1 MATKKK
7 PGSGGGGG
15 NSGGGGGKP
24 KPGSGGGGGGGGGS
38 STTPKPQPKP
48 TQKPAPGYQWVQHP
62 NGSWFQSGGWT
73 AAELGPAPEGM
84 QWVSTPGGGAALQPV
99 QTTGGPGQPPY
110 PAPEGFMWE
119 LAPDGKT
126 WVLKAV
132 PPAEEAQPEKPV
144 EPGKTAEAKQ
154 GAKQRLKQLLESYG
168 LAELV
173 DVVNGLVEEW
183 GGNNDSIILSYLR
196 ENDKYK
202 KRFKGNEDRIKNGY
216 GALSEA
222 EYIGVE
228 TSIRAKMRDFGL
240 DSAFYTNERIAG
252 LIGGDVSSDEVTDRL
267 TKAKRIVDSAD
278 TNIKNSLVSL
288 YGASLGDLVGYVLD
302 PKLASEG
309 LQRKVNAGIAYGVAQ
324 GQGLNLDR
332 SLSEQIGELTYGDE
346 RTARQTLGQA
356 GELAK
361 SVRRLQTMET
371 DISLSDADV
380 VEQQFGLDAEAGRKV
395 KTLQSRERARFTG
408 ASGAFTGT
416 LNSSSSY

>member
-1 MATKKK
+1 MAKKK
-7 PGSGGGGG
+7 DPKKDPDRPASGGP
-15 NSGGGGGKP
+15 NP
-24 KPGSGGGGGGGGGS
+24 
-38 STTPKPQPKP
+38 TPPKP
-48 TQKPAPGYQWVQHP
+48 TKKPEPGYQWAYNPGV
-62 NGSWFQSGGWT
+62 GWYQT
-73 AAELGPAPEGM
+73 GNADLTGPAPEGM
-84 QWVSTPGGGAALQPV
+84 EWVRTPGGGAALRPIQSSGPTPDPG
-99 QTTGGPGQPPY
+99 TTDPT
-110 PAPEGFMWE
+110 PAP
-119 LAPDGKT
+119 APTPEDPNKNAQ
-126 WVLKAV
+126 VKA
-132 PPAEEAQPEKPV
+132 
-144 EPGKTAEAKQ
+144 

-183 GGNNDSIILSYLR
+183 GGNNDSVILSYLR
-196 ENDKYK
+196 ENEKYK
-202 KRFKGNEDRIKNGY
+202 KRFSGNQDRIKNGY

-228 TSIRAKMRDFGL
+228 SSIRAKMRDFGL

-309 LQRKVNAGIAYGVAQ
+309 LQRKVNAGIAYGVAK
-324 GQGLNLDR
+324 GQGLDLDR

-371 DISLSDADV
+371 DVSLSDADV

-395 KTLQSRERARFTG
+395 KTLQSRERARFSG